1 MEEGR
6 QGSMYTEQDD
16 QQIRFTK
23 SYEQEL
29 LPCDKCLHVTK
40 VKEVEARKQLNCKVP
55 ILQAIYWI
63 LENCSIIIFLLKPN
77 FKTYDK

>member
-6 QGSMYTEQDD
+6 KGGMYIEQDD

-23 SYEQEL
+23 SYELER

-40 VKEVEARKQLNCKVP
+40 VKE
-55 ILQAIYWI
+55 
-63 LENCSIIIFLLKPN
+63 SGS
-77 FKTYDK
+77 T